1 MFRTFL
7 FILFLCG
14 LTAVSVVFEY
24 KASAAAYTCQPQC
37 VCQPASPPPC
47 QPMLCLPSVQ
57 PPDCPRPDCE
67 GVQHPLLRRSCAQ
80 MWREHLMKTGVRSP
94 QLPCF
99 VFRDDPLDAVAR
111 VSTHNILRAIG
122 R

>member
-1 MFRTFL
+1 MFRSL
-7 FILFLCG
+7 LLILFLCG
-14 LTAVSVVFEY
+14 LTAFSVVLKY
-24 KASAAAYTCQPQC
+24 QASAATYECQPLR

-67 GVQHPLLRRSCAQ
+67 RVQHPLLRRSCAQ

-94 QLPCF
+94 QLSCLFFKTSHLMPWRGCQLITSYA
-99 VFRDDPLDAVAR
+99 P
-111 VSTHNILRAIG
+111 
-122 R
+122 